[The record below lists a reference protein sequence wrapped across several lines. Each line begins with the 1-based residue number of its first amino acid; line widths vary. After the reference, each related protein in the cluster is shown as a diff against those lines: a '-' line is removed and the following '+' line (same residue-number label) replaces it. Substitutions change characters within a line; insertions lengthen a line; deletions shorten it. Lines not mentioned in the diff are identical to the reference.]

1 MKRKDGLLKFCGEV
15 MWLTQIIGR
24 ADNMYVGKV
33 NGEWKYLSRQ
43 YLLWWLRD
51 LLEIINVTNTFWEK
65 LAFTQLYDFTKI
77 TDSLSTKKF
86 PIHFLSY
93 NLCENCVPLV
103 KGLNNFKKHFT
114 NWLPKIPYDILERYS
129 YADVQRRLQARN

>member
-1 MKRKDGLLKFCGEV
+1 MKRKDGLLKSWGEV

-51 LLEIINVTNTFWEK
+51 LLEIINVINMF
-65 LAFTQLYDFTKI
+65 
-77 TDSLSTKKF
+77 
-86 PIHFLSY
+86 
-93 NLCENCVPLV
+93 
-103 KGLNNFKKHFT
+103 
-114 NWLPKIPYDILERYS
+114 
-129 YADVQRRLQARN
+129 